1 MLSKNVPVQMIAH
14 CGADGSMQP
23 LRFRFEDAEHVLHT
37 VRISEVLDS
46 RRVEYVGIEAFLF
59 VCKQFHLSRWTLFI
73 FFLLATVSVAV
84 KRWMLRRVLRR
95 FREHGYNLKHV
106 LLVGC
111 GEQAPAYCRAVQ
123 ADRTL
128 GFCIDHYLAP
138 RDCLPGISYLGTYD
152 AIANVLDRQ
161 NPDAAV
167 LSCSD
172 SRVPPEII
180 FDAGLGDL
188 FTIRTAGQIIDDA
201 VLASLEYAVDHLHVS
216 LLMVM
221 GHEGCGAVALG
232 AEQLDALIADSTSD
246 PESSLESADA
256 MAELDER
263 IASSDSIVLRSVG
276 MSVWQAREAELD
288 TSEDFERVHV
298 ARTIEEL
305 VTRSEIIQDALAH
318 DRLMIVGARYQLSTG
333 KVEVLSF

>member
-1 MLSKNVPVQMIAH
+1 MAE
-14 CGADGSMQP
+14 
-23 LRFRFEDAEHVLHT
+23 EDPDQESTANST
-37 VRISEVLDS
+37 
-46 RRVEYVGIEAFLF
+46 
-59 VCKQFHLSRWTLFI
+59 LSRM
-73 FFLLATVSVAV
+73 LAGN
-84 KRWMLRRVLRR
+84 RR
-95 FREHGYNLKHV
+95 FAEGHSEHPWQDMQTRESL
-106 LLVGC
+106 
-111 GEQAPAYCRAVQ
+111 
-123 ADRTL
+123 
-128 GFCIDHYLAP
+128 I
-138 RDCLPGISYLGTYD
+138 
-152 AIANVLDRQ
+152 DRQ
-161 NPDAAV
+161 KPAAAGMESSAIAAV

>member
-1 MLSKNVPVQMIAH
+1 MAE
-14 CGADGSMQP
+14 
-23 LRFRFEDAEHVLHT
+23 EDPDQESTANST
-37 VRISEVLDS
+37 
-46 RRVEYVGIEAFLF
+46 
-59 VCKQFHLSRWTLFI
+59 LSRM
-73 FFLLATVSVAV
+73 LAGN
-84 KRWMLRRVLRR
+84 RR
-95 FREHGYNLKHV
+95 FAEGHSEHPWQDMQTRESL
-106 LLVGC
+106 
-111 GEQAPAYCRAVQ
+111 
-123 ADRTL
+123 
-128 GFCIDHYLAP
+128 I
-138 RDCLPGISYLGTYD
+138 
-152 AIANVLDRQ
+152 DRQ

-180 FDAGLGDL
+180 F
-188 FTIRTAGQIIDDA
+188 DA

>member
-1 MLSKNVPVQMIAH
+1 MAE
-14 CGADGSMQP
+14 
-23 LRFRFEDAEHVLHT
+23 EDPDQESTANST
-37 VRISEVLDS
+37 
-46 RRVEYVGIEAFLF
+46 
-59 VCKQFHLSRWTLFI
+59 LSRM
-73 FFLLATVSVAV
+73 LAGN
-84 KRWMLRRVLRR
+84 RR
-95 FREHGYNLKHV
+95 FAEGHSEHPWQDMQTRESL
-106 LLVGC
+106 
-111 GEQAPAYCRAVQ
+111 
-123 ADRTL
+123 
-128 GFCIDHYLAP
+128 I
-138 RDCLPGISYLGTYD
+138 
-152 AIANVLDRQ
+152 DRQ

-216 LLMVM
+216 LLMVI

-232 AEQLDALIADSTSD
+232 ADSTSD

>member
-1 MLSKNVPVQMIAH
+1 MAE
-14 CGADGSMQP
+14 
-23 LRFRFEDAEHVLHT
+23 EDPDQESTANST
-37 VRISEVLDS
+37 
-46 RRVEYVGIEAFLF
+46 
-59 VCKQFHLSRWTLFI
+59 LSRM
-73 FFLLATVSVAV
+73 LAGN
-84 KRWMLRRVLRR
+84 RR
-95 FREHGYNLKHV
+95 FAEGHSEHPWQDMQTRESL
-106 LLVGC
+106 
-111 GEQAPAYCRAVQ
+111 
-123 ADRTL
+123 
-128 GFCIDHYLAP
+128 I
-138 RDCLPGISYLGTYD
+138 
-152 AIANVLDRQ
+152 DRQ

-221 GHEGCGAVALG
+221 GHESCGAVALG

-263 IASSDSIVLRSVG
+263 IASSDSIVLRPASMRLSVEFAVD
-276 MSVWQAREAELD
+276 S
-288 TSEDFERVHV
+288 
-298 ARTIEEL
+298 
-305 VTRSEIIQDALAH
+305 
-318 DRLMIVGARYQLSTG
+318 
-333 KVEVLSF
+333 